1 MHDRMPPRT
10 TISRI
15 LIGLLA
21 TAALA
26 AGGGPAAAAERA
38 VLILDAS
45 GSMWGQLE
53 GRAKIDIAREVV
65 RDLMDRWSPE
75 VELGLMAYGHRR
87 KGDCDDIELLIPPGP
102 GTGPAVLGAVDS
114 LQPRGKT
121 PITEALRQAA
131 AALRAAEDRATV
143 ILVSDGEE
151 TCGGDPCAAAAE
163 LEATGVDLTVHVVGF
178 DVSEP
183 EQEQLRCI
191 AEKTGGR
198 FFPAADA
205 AALAEALRAVAEEVE
220 AVPPPEPAPASSG
233 PAKLKVQA
241 VLASGRPPL
250 EKALSWKVFE
260 AEADFEGNRK
270 QVAWEIAPSQIF
282 TLPPGRYLLTADYG
296 NTHRETEVSL
306 DPGEERVFTFD
317 LQAGQV
323 KVDAVLAAG
332 KPRIDG
338 DVSFKVFEAEPDF
351 EGNRKQVAWEL
362 RPSHIFTLPAGRY
375 LVTAEFG
382 YARAEQEIEVEPGAQ
397 FARTLDL
404 GAGQVKLTARRGAG
418 GEPLAADVDWK
429 VYRGEADFEGNRE
442 RIAWELTA
450 SPVLT
455 LEAGD
460 YVVVAG
466 YGGLSAEKRFSL
478 APGEQKPIEV
488 VFE

>member
-1 MHDRMPPRT
+1 
-10 TISRI
+10 
-15 LIGLLA
+15 
-21 TAALA
+21 
-26 AGGGPAAAAERA
+26 
-38 VLILDAS
+38 
-45 GSMWGQLE
+45 
-53 GRAKIDIAREVV
+53 
-65 RDLMDRWSPE
+65 
-75 VELGLMAYGHRR
+75 
-87 KGDCDDIELLIPPGP
+87 
-102 GTGPAVLGAVDS
+102 
-114 LQPRGKT
+114 
-121 PITEALRQAA
+121 
-131 AALRAAEDRATV
+131 
-143 ILVSDGEE
+143 
-151 TCGGDPCAAAAE
+151 
-163 LEATGVDLTVHVVGF
+163 
-178 DVSEP
+178 
-183 EQEQLRCI
+183 
-191 AEKTGGR
+191 
-198 FFPAADA
+198 
-205 AALAEALRAVAEEVE
+205 VAEEVE

-282 TLPPGRYLLTADYG
+282 TLPP
-296 NTHRETEVSL
+296 
-306 DPGEERVFTFD
+306 
-317 LQAGQV
+317 
-323 KVDAVLAAG
+323 
-332 KPRIDG
+332 
-338 DVSFKVFEAEPDF
+338 
-351 EGNRKQVAWEL
+351 
-362 RPSHIFTLPAGRY
+362 GRY

-460 YVVVAG
+460 YLVVAG